1 MNKSKQFYKTLPPKV
16 LHEYAE
22 KGGLGY
28 EDPVDLKEFLKFIKS
43 GDYVLE
49 IGCGTGRIGKHLIN
63 EKYVGL
69 ETNQDYANF
78 FIEKIDE
85 KYKNNIN
92 NIDFL
97 DFKSDQLFDVILFPW
112 SVFWDFTSE
121 EQKEIIKKSLELLN
135 EDGRILIDNPAK
147 ESVYNSVDGYEPNLT
162 YYEDLVEFLNTLNIK
177 KYYKENYETKV
188 GRLRELIVLEK

>member
-1 MNKSKQFYKTLPPKV
+1 MNKSKQFYKTLPAEV

-22 KGGLGY
+22 KSGLGY
-28 EDPVDLKEFLKFIKS
+28 EDPIDLKEFLKFIKS
-43 GDYVLE
+43 GDSVLE
-49 IGCGTGRIGKHLIN
+49 IGCGTGRIGKHPIN

-78 FIEKIDE
+78 FVEKIEE
-85 KYKNNIN
+85 KYKDNIK

-97 DFKSDQLFDVILFPW
+97 DFKSDQLFDVILLPW
-112 SVFWDFTSE
+112 TVLWDFSSE
-121 EQKEIIKKSLELLN
+121 EQKEVIKKSLELLN
-135 EDGRILIDNPAK
+135 KDGRVIIDNPAK

-162 YYEDLVEFLNTLNIK
+162 YYEDLIDFLDTLNLK
-177 KYYKENYETKV
+177 KFYKNNYETKV